1 MDIASFLESV
11 QSSGLAVGIRDSSYL
26 FPLIESCHVVGLAV
40 VFGTATIMDFRL
52 LGIASRNR
60 PFTIIKSDILK
71 WVWGAFVLTA
81 ITGTLMFTTNA
92 TVYYDNFFFRA
103 KVVLLALA
111 GINML
116 VFELTTG
123 RSAGDWG
130 TAANTPRAAKTAAAF
145 SLVLWVGIIFMGRW
159 IGYTTS
165 TTEVELGPDINLE
178 ELFPSRSNDGDE
190 AGGLDDLFGPP
201 LEDADGEPE

>member
-1 MDIASFLESV
+1 MDIASFLASV
-11 QSSGLAVGIRDSSYL
+11 QSSILAVGIRDSSFL

-40 VFGTATIMDFRL
+40 VFGTATILDFRL
-52 LGIASRNR
+52 LGIASRSR
-60 PFTIIKSDILK
+60 PFSLVKSDVLK
-71 WVWGAFVLTA
+71 WVWAAFVLTV

-92 TVYYDNFFFRA
+92 TVYYGNFFFRT
-103 KVVLLALA
+103 KVLLLALA

-123 RSAGDWG
+123 RRAGDWG
-130 TAANTPRAAKTAAAF
+130 SAATTPRAAKAAAAL

-165 TTEVELGPDINLE
+165 DAEVTLDPDINLE
-178 ELFPSRSNDGDE
+178 ELFPFPSNQGNE
-190 AGGLDDLFGPP
+190 GGGLDPLFPP
-201 LEDADGEPE
+201 PGDEGELHD

>member
-11 QSSGLAVGIRDSSYL
+11 ESSGLAVGIRDSSYL

-40 VFGTATIMDFRL
+40 VFGTAAIMDFRL

-60 PFTIIKSDILK
+60 SFTVIKSDILK
-71 WVWGAFVLTA
+71 WVWGAFVLTV
-81 ITGTLMFTTNA
+81 ITGSLMFTTNA
-92 TVYYDNFFFRA
+92 SVYYDNFFFRT
-103 KVVLLALA
+103 KVLLLALA

-116 VFELTTG
+116 VFELTAG
-123 RSAGDWG
+123 RRAGDWG
-130 TAANTPRAAKTAAAF
+130 TAATTPPSAKAAAAV
-145 SLVLWVGIIFMGRW
+145 SLVLWVGIICMGRW

-178 ELFPSRSNDGDE
+178 ELFPFPSNDDGE
-190 AGGLDDLFGPP
+190 AGGLDELFPPP
-201 LEDADGEPE
+201 LEEGEPPE